1 MTMGTNYFT
10 RYRHIAPLAVLRIAF
25 GAVLFFSSIRFIAHG
40 WVRDFYI
47 RPAFHFPFF
56 GFEWLSP
63 FNAAGMYTLYTI
75 MAVAALFICIGFF
88 YRIAA
93 PVFFLC
99 FCYAELLD
107 KTYYLNHYYLVTI
120 CSFLLMLVP
129 AHRYCSVDT
138 WRKPSLKVTQVPSW
152 TILVFKYQLTLI
164 YCCAGL
170 SKLTWDWLFRAMPLR
185 IWLPANAS
193 IPLIGPLLR
202 HEWVAYL
209 FSWCG
214 ALFDLS
220 IAFLLLNKTTR
231 RPAYLLVIVF
241 HILTAVLFQIGMFP
255 YLMMS
260 ATLIFFSEG
269 FHRQV
274 LQKARTFVMH
284 QPVRTEMEQRLYIP
298 LRRQQRIFVLLGIY
312 FLLQLVTP
320 FRFMLYPGRLL
331 WTEEGY
337 RFSWRV
343 MLMEKSGVAFFY
355 VKNPA
360 TGRKFEVNNAE
371 FLTGYQ
377 ERMMET
383 QPDMMLQY
391 AHILAQQYR
400 KQGIVNPE
408 VTVESYVTLNGN
420 GSRLYIDSTVNL
432 ALEKETWFGHKAWIL
447 PLNNQSTRP

>member
-1 MTMGTNYFT
+1 MATNYFT

-25 GAVLFFSSIRFIAHG
+25 GAVLFFSTIRFIAHG

-63 FNAAGMYTLYTI
+63 FSPAGMYTLYAV

-88 YRIAA
+88 YRVAT

-120 CSFLLMLVP
+120 CSFLLILVP

-138 WRKPSLKVTQVPSW
+138 WRRPSLKVTQVPSW

-170 SKLTWDWLFRAMPLR
+170 SKLTYDWLFRAMPLR

-193 IPLIGPLLR
+193 IPVIGPLLR
-202 HEWVAYL
+202 RDHAVHCL
-209 FSWCG
+209 SWCG

-220 IAFLLLNKTTR
+220 IAFLLLNKSTR

-260 ATLIFFSEG
+260 ATLVFFSEG

-274 LQKARTFVMH
+274 LQKARTFLLGRSV
-284 QPVRTEMEQRLYIP
+284 EMETEQRLYIP
-298 LRRQQRIFVLLGIY
+298 PRRQRGIFVLLGIY

-320 FRFMLYPGRLL
+320 FRFMLYLRHAFLDGRGLSFFLAGNADGKKWGSFLL
-331 WTEEGY
+331 C
-337 RFSWRV
+337 
-343 MLMEKSGVAFFY
+343 K
-355 VKNPA
+355 
-360 TGRKFEVNNAE
+360 
-371 FLTGYQ
+371 
-377 ERMMET
+377 
-383 QPDMMLQY
+383 
-391 AHILAQQYR
+391 
-400 KQGIVNPE
+400 
-408 VTVESYVTLNGN
+408 ESCHGKKV
-420 GSRLYIDSTVNL
+420 
-432 ALEKETWFGHKAWIL
+432 
-447 PLNNQSTRP
+447 